1 MKNKF
6 INVRSFIRKRLL
18 ILIMKTFIFLLCTTV
33 FGFTTE
39 ISFSQ
44 DKIIIDSD
52 KEVFIDE
59 VFRIIKKQ
67 TEYRFLYPEGLFEDV
82 PKVKLKKG
90 IIKLSTLLEK
100 SFSGSNIKIV
110 ISKNKTIFFEKDE
123 SKNIIESIVN
133 QQIRVT
139 GKVIDKNNNP
149 LPGASILEKGT
160 RNGTT
165 TDFDGNFS
173 LNVANKNALLVISY
187 IGYTNLVTP
196 VKINTKLTIVLK
208 EDAGELDEIVVV
220 AYGTQKKSSIT
231 GAVSKL
237 TNTNLDELPYS
248 SIDQALKGKIAGV
261 QIQNVSSEVGES
273 KQINIRGLS
282 SISANSSPLT
292 VVDGFPIPDA
302 LEFISPSS
310 IKSIEVLKDASS
322 TALYGSRGANGVIL
336 ITTKEG
342 SLIPKYS
349 FKTFTGFK
357 KAYKQVDVLDAFEYT
372 DLLLNER
379 QKIEDYEANLNGVS
393 PRVLD
398 YTDRERA
405 QRIVATETGG
415 TDWTYEAQRS
425 AAKISNYQFN
435 ISGGN
440 SNTKYFISSQWIENE
455 GLLKDNY
462 NNKLN
467 IQGRLSTKISKSLQ
481 IGFNFRP
488 SFSRLKR
495 STVRFSDYSR
505 ALQWGPVRHN
515 EFSSQLTG
523 QPIGSYSHPRHYNNS
538 TFNYIDNNDVP
549 QTFTVSSL
557 WGSSNNNPIARME
570 NESRVRYDY
579 RLVADSFL
587 RWKIQN
593 NLTYKATF
601 GGYFQNR
608 DYEIFR
614 NSKARYT
621 AQSYG
626 LNLSNLRNK
635 FITEHTLNYKWRKK
649 EHTIDALIGSTYEYT
664 AYKNS
669 SIVGTQFP
677 TDIIETINAAT
688 VIDVNNTYTNKE
700 EISLLSYLARIN
712 YNYKGKYLASI
723 AARYDGSS
731 LFGPDNKYGFFPS
744 ASVGWNVHKENF
756 WKENIGFVNQF
767 KIRSSFG
774 LTGNNKIQNYAF
786 ANLLSQSNYSL
797 GENGGSISSGLS
809 ENNSTLGNP
818 SISWEQTKQY
828 DTGLDIGLFRNRL
841 TLTADY
847 YYSITDKLLLQQNV
861 SFITGHDNYWNNIGK
876 IQNQGVELAIATNLG
891 NSNFSWKG
899 DFNISANKNK
909 LISLGGEEL
918 FINQGERN
926 EQYISRVGQEAIQFF
941 GYKMVGV
948 WQDDAELNSLPRSSD
963 DAVGGI
969 RVADINND
977 GIIDAND
984 RTTLGSP
991 FPDFNWGF
999 SNTFKFKGFDLF
1011 FLFQG
1016 SHGAEVFYG
1025 DGYYTEPRYLHRDF
1039 VTDRWFNENFT
1050 ATKPREKL
1058 GRDWILT
1065 DYLIKDASYISLR
1078 EVILGYSIPK
1088 EWLEKTKLDKVR
1100 IFASAQNLLYLMAD
1114 DFPGLNPEALS
1125 TSGVYSS
1132 PLISGYQRG
1141 AYPIQQQFAI
1151 GVDIN
1156 F

>member
-1 MKNKF
+1 MKLKFFYVALLMVISTLNAQNKTYTLKGK
-6 INVRSFIRKRLL
+6 V
-18 ILIMKTFIFLLCTTV
+18 V
-33 FGFTTE
+33 FE
-39 ISFSQ
+39 S
-44 DKIIIDSD
+44 DKIPII
-52 KEVFIDE
+52 
-59 VFRIIKKQ
+59 
-67 TEYRFLYPEGLFEDV
+67 
-82 PKVKLKKG
+82 
-90 IIKLSTLLEK
+90 
-100 SFSGSNIKIV
+100 
-110 ISKNKTIFFEKDE
+110 
-123 SKNIIESIVN
+123 
-133 QQIRVT
+133 
-139 GKVIDKNNNP
+139 
-149 LPGASILEKGT
+149 GASVLVVEEN
-160 RNGTT
+160 RGTT
-165 TDFDGNFS
+165 TDFDGNFTLS
-173 LNVANKNALLVISY
+173 VAQKDIVTISY
-187 IGYTNLVTP
+187 LGFVTQRIVITGQNNLE
-196 VKINTKLTIVLK
+196 ILLK
-208 EDAGELDEIVVV
+208 EDSALLDEIVVV

-231 GAVSKL
+231 GSVSKL
-237 TNTNLDELPYS
+237 NNENLDELPYS

-261 QIQNVSSEVGES
+261 QIQNISSEVGES

-282 SISANSSPLT
+282 SISANSSPLV

-342 SLIPKYS
+342 SLTPKYS

-357 KAYKQVDVLDAFEYT
+357 EAYKQIDVLDAYEYT
-372 DLLLNER
+372 DFLLNER
-379 QKIEDYEANLNGVS
+379 QLTENYEAELNGVS
-393 PRVLD
+393 PRILD
-398 YTDRERA
+398 YSDRERA

-415 TDWTYEAQRS
+415 TNWTEVAQRS
-425 AAKISNYQFN
+425 SAKISNYQFN
-435 ISGGN
+435 VSGGN
-440 SNTKYFISSQWIENE
+440 SNTKYYISSQWIEDE

-462 NNKLN
+462 NDKLN
-467 IQGRLSTKISKSLQ
+467 LQGRLSTKISKNLE
-481 IGFNFRP
+481 IGFTFRP
-488 SFSRLKR
+488 SYSRLRR
-495 STVRFSDYSR
+495 STVRYSDYSR

-523 QPIGSYSHPRHYNNS
+523 QPIGSYSHPRHYNNT
-538 TFNYIDNNDVP
+538 TFDYLDDSGVP

-570 NESRVRYDY
+570 NENRVRYDY
-579 RLVADSFL
+579 RLVGDGFL
-587 RWKIQN
+587 NWKIQN

-601 GGYFQNR
+601 GGYFQYR

-621 AQSYG
+621 GESYG
-626 LNLSNLRNK
+626 LSLANLRNK
-635 FITEHTLNYKWRKK
+635 FITEHTLNYRWRKK
-649 EHTIDALIGSTYEYT
+649 NHTIDALLGTTYEYT
-664 AYKNS
+664 AFKNS

-677 TDIIETINAAT
+677 TDLIETLNAAT
-688 VIDVNNTYTNKE
+688 VIDANDTYTNKE
-700 EISLLSYLARIN
+700 EISLLSYLARVN
-712 YNYKGKYLASI
+712 YEFKGKYLLSL

-731 LFGPDNKYGFFPS
+731 LFGPENKYGFFPS
-744 ASVGWNVHKENF
+744 ASVGWNIHKENF
-756 WKENIGFVNQF
+756 WKENVKFINQF

-774 LTGNNKIQNYAF
+774 LTGNNNIQNYAF
-786 ANLLSQSNYSL
+786 TNLLSPSNYSL
-797 GENGGSISSGLS
+797 GENGGSIASGLG
-809 ENNSTLGNP
+809 ENNNTLGN
-818 SISWEQTKQY
+818 SAISWEQTKQY
-828 DTGLDIGLFRNRL
+828 DTGVDISFFKNKLSL
-841 TLTADY
+841 KADY

-876 IQNQGVELAIATNLG
+876 IQNQGVELELSANLTN
-891 NSNFSWKG
+891 NDFSWRG
-899 DFNISANKNK
+899 DFNIYTNKNK

-926 EQYISRVGQEAIQFF
+926 EQYISRVGEEAIQFY

-948 WQDDAELNSLPRSSD
+948 WQNDAELNSLPRASD

-977 GIIDAND
+977 GIIDADD

-999 SNTFKFKGFDLF
+999 SNTFKYKNFDLF
-1011 FLFQG
+1011 FLLQG

-1039 VTDRWFNENFT
+1039 VTGRWFNENYA

-1058 GRDWILT
+1058 GRDWVLT
-1065 DYLIKDASYISLR
+1065 DYLIRDASYYSLR
-1078 EVILGYSIPK
+1078 EVVFGYSISK
-1088 EWLEKTKLDKVR
+1088 KWLEKTKLEKVR
-1100 IFASAQNLLYLMAD
+1100 IFASAQNLLYIMAD
-1114 DFPGLNPEALS
+1114 DFPGLNPEGLS

-1141 AYPIQQQFAI
+1141 SYPIQKQFTLGI
-1151 GVDIN
+1151 DIN